1 MLNYDLYIMWSAA
14 IYALVT
20 VIKATAKTN
29 GFDKH
34 PLYVRSLPL
43 LSAVIGAVSG
53 YAIGPH
59 LFGWQALH
67 GAFLGIGA
75 AGVAALGHS
84 VHRQTLKGKD
94 ERLEK
99 REVPDE

>member
-1 MLNYDLYIMWSAA
+1 MLNYDLYIIWSAA

-20 VIKATAKTN
+20 FTKAVAKTN
-29 GFDKH
+29 GFDSH

-43 LSAVIGAVSG
+43 LPAVIGAASG
-53 YAIGPH
+53 YAMGPH

-67 GAFLGIGA
+67 GAFFGIGA
-75 AGVAALGHS
+75 AGVAALSHS
-84 VHRQTLKGKD
+84 VHRQTLKGQD